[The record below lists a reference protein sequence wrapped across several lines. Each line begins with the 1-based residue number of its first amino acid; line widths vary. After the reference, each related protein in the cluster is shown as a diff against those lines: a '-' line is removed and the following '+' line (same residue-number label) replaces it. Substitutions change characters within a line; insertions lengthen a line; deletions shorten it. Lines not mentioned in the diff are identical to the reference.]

1 MAPGR
6 DRRGHREGDR
16 SRRAAHRDRRGP
28 GSGRRAGQCPAEGPH
43 ERVSGT
49 RQDDAGGLPGTRAGR
64 EHRHRRGRPRADR
77 HFERGTR
84 VDHGGGQREHPR
96 SLVGGAR
103 RGVHVRASSSAGAPG
118 ALSPVGVRVREA
130 TTDDAQAI
138 AEINVRGWR
147 TAYRGV
153 VSDATLD
160 AMSVED
166 LRARFRAFMADPE
179 RAATALVSL
188 GDDGRVT
195 GYTSFGPPREAPPD
209 LEEVGE
215 VYAIYV
221 QPDAWGS
228 GAGRALLRAAEE
240 GLRDAGFRRAFLW
253 VLEE

>member
-1 MAPGR
+1 M
-6 DRRGHREGDR
+6 
-16 SRRAAHRDRRGP
+16 
-28 GSGRRAGQCPAEGPH
+28 
-43 ERVSGT
+43 
-49 RQDDAGGLPGTRAGR
+49 
-64 EHRHRRGRPRADR
+64 
-77 HFERGTR
+77 
-84 VDHGGGQREHPR
+84 
-96 SLVGGAR
+96 
-103 RGVHVRASSSAGAPG
+103 
-118 ALSPVGVRVREA
+118 RVREA

-153 VSDATLD
+153 VSDAMLD

-179 RAATALVSL
+179 RAATALVAL

-253 VLEE
+253 VLEENPRARRFYEAAGWRWDGTLSRHQVECDNLPIVRYVVEL